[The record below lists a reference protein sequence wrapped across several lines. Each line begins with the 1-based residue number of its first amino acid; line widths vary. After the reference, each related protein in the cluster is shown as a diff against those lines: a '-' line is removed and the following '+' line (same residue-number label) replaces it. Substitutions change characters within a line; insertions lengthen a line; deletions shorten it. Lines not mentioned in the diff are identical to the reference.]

1 MREVTIERNTNE
13 TQIEL
18 TLNLD
23 GAGRYQVD
31 TGCGFLNHMLE
42 LFARHG
48 RFDLVL
54 TCHGDVEVDY
64 HHTTEDV
71 GIALGQA
78 FAQALGDMRGIH
90 RYGSFYLPMDE
101 ALILCAVDISGRCT
115 LNWDI
120 HCSTEKVGDFDVEC
134 AKEFWLGF
142 ARSVP
147 ATVHFV
153 QFAGEN
159 SHHILEAAFKGLGMQ
174 LLFEKSCEYGEH
186 DGLGFVPGQ
195 VCPLAPDLGDKSLKV
210 PQIGW
215 NAVHILRDDPLFK
228 YVRDGEYFY
237 YVHSYYGKNC
247 AANTLA
253 VSDYSLPVTG
263 VVKAGKVYGTQFHPE
278 KSGDAGLRLL
288 KAFSEL

>member
-120 HCSTEKVGDFDVEC
+120 HCTTEKVGDR
-134 AKEFWLGF
+134 LRRGQ
-142 ARSVP
+142 P
-147 ATVHFV
+147 V
-153 QFAGEN
+153 QLEIESGPSGAGSE
-159 SHHILEAAFKGLGMQ
+159 
-174 LLFEKSCEYGEH
+174 
-186 DGLGFVPGQ
+186 GQ
-195 VCPLAPDLGDKSLKV
+195 RG
-210 PQIGW
+210 
-215 NAVHILRDDPLFK
+215 R
-228 YVRDGEYFY
+228 RR
-237 YVHSYYGKNC
+237 
-247 AANTLA
+247 
-253 VSDYSLPVTG
+253 
-263 VVKAGKVYGTQFHPE
+263 HP
-278 KSGDAGLRLL
+278 RR
-288 KAFSEL
+288 